1 MSASPTSLTPVEL
14 KHWLDQEKAF
24 HLINVMTPECHECS
38 RIEGSVQ
45 ACVYETAFL
54 DHVQAI
60 TKDRGATLVVYGVN
74 RHSLAAT
81 QAVERLVAAGYE
93 KVLMLEGG
101 LQGWSEAGYP
111 TLGTLESMQ
120 AVPSGRFELDPA
132 RSIVRWTGRN
142 LLNHHEGT
150 APFTGGFIEIDKG
163 QLVRASF
170 TVDMTRLACGDLTDP
185 AWNAM
190 LIQHLSHNDF
200 FATHTW
206 PTAHFETNTA
216 SAIAGAT
223 EGSPN
228 HEVSGAFTLRGVTQ
242 DIRFPISVG
251 LADVQTLGA
260 QADLDIDR
268 TRWGANYGSGRL
280 FEFLGKHLV
289 SDWVHLHVKI
299 VAAKSS
305 PLGGE

>member
-1 MSASPTSLTPVEL
+1 MSHRP
-14 KHWLDQEKAF
+14 
-24 HLINVMTPECHECS
+24 
-38 RIEGSVQ
+38 
-45 ACVYETAFL
+45 YE
-54 DHVQAI
+54 
-60 TKDRGATLVVYGVN
+60 R
-74 RHSLAAT
+74 
-81 QAVERLVAAGYE
+81 
-93 KVLMLEGG
+93 VLMLEGG

-111 TLGTLESMQ
+111 TLGTLETMQ

-163 QLVRASF
+163 QLVRANF

-190 LIQHLSHNDF
+190 LIQYLSHNDF

-206 PTAHFETNTA
+206 PTARFETSTA

-251 LADVQTLGA
+251 LADAQTLGA

-268 TRWGANYGSGRL
+268 TRWGPTTARAGCSS
-280 FEFLGKHLV
+280 FWATTWSV
-289 SDWVHLHVKI
+289 TWVHLHVKI
-299 VAAKSS
+299 VALKS
-305 PLGGE
+305 